1 MPEYSC
7 WLVIRG
13 TDIGLFSENLILKS
27 LLKQNSF
34 FYFFFFF
41 LIQSYC
47 AGAEPYSLSRN
58 SPLGKIQGA
67 KLA

>member
-1 MPEYSC
+1 MPGYSC

-34 FYFFFFF
+34 FYVVFFFFF
-41 LIQSYC
+41 SFYLQSYC
-47 AGAEPYSLSRN
+47 VGTEAIA
-58 SPLGKIQGA
+58 
-67 KLA
+67 